1 MKKIIIIISIL
12 LFLLPTLKGQETIQN
27 PIIPGFNPDPC
38 IVRVENDYYIVTST
52 FEWFPGIPIYHSKD
66 LQNWTQL
73 GHVLT
78 RKSQLD
84 LTGTSD
90 SNGIFAPSITYYNGR
105 YYVMYTIV
113 REGVN
118 WPMKGYPNY
127 IVTATSP
134 QGPWSEPVLINSL
147 GFDPSLFI
155 DGEKAYVLIR
165 LFDHRKKKIS
175 SPGIGIHEFDLK
187 TLQPIGEPRFIY
199 SGWNKRSAEGPKMIK
214 KGNYYYLFTA
224 EGGTGYGHYE
234 AIARSKSVYGPY
246 ERAPKLFYS
255 SKDNPKLAV
264 QKAGHG
270 TIFDTPEGEW
280 FTTHLGSRP
289 VTERGNCTL
298 GRETFIQKV
307 EWTADGWPQ
316 LYNGKIEPE
325 ITVMA
330 PNGIKA
336 KKQENLTVKDNFD
349 SNVLNVRYQLLRE
362 PEKED
367 WLSLSRNKGYLS
379 LRGRHILG
387 TLYDQSFV
395 AQRVTS
401 HNQEFETCL
410 EFSPA
415 NFRHSAGIACYYDSK
430 HYYALGL
437 TYDEDLQSTVL
448 ELTEVDKQYK
458 ELLDKKIIIPY
469 NNQKVY
475 MRVVIEGYKLQF
487 YYSLD
492 HKQWHQA
499 GSDYDFSKI
508 SDDYAGGFTGAM
520 VGLFCQ
526 DLIYSNLWAKF
537 DYFLQ
542 KSR

>member
-1 MKKIIIIISIL
+1 MKKIILIASI
-12 LFLLPTLKGQETIQN
+12 LFLLLPIVKGQETILN
-27 PIIPGFNPDPC
+27 PVIPGFNPDPC
-38 IVRVENDYYIVTST
+38 IVRVGSDYYIVTST

-90 SNGIFAPSITYYNGR
+90 SNGIFAPSITYHNGM
-105 YYVMYTIV
+105 YYVMYTVV
-113 REGVN
+113 REGIN
-118 WPMKGYPNY
+118 WPTKGYPND
-127 IVTATSP
+127 IGTATNP
-134 QGPWSEPVLINSL
+134 QGPWSEPVLINGL

-155 DGEKAYVLIR
+155 DGEKAYILVR
-165 LFDHRKKKIS
+165 LFDHRKGKSS
-175 SPGIGIHEFDLK
+175 SPGIGIHEIDLK
-187 TLQPIGEPRFIY
+187 TLQPTGEPRFIY
-199 SGWNKRSAEGPKMIK
+199 SGWNKQSAEGSKMIK
-214 KGNYYYLFTA
+214 KGDYYYLFTA

-234 AIARSKSVYGPY
+234 AVARSRSVWGPY
-246 ERAPKLFYS
+246 ERAPEIFYS
-255 SKDNPKLAV
+255 SKDNPKLPI
-264 QKAGHG
+264 QKAGHR

-280 FTTHLGSRP
+280 YTTHLGSRP
-289 VTERGNCTL
+289 FTERGNCTL

-316 LYNGKIEPE
+316 LYKDKTEPKT
-325 ITVMA
+325 TVIA
-330 PNGIKA
+330 PKGLKV
-336 KKQENLTVKDNFD
+336 KKQDNSVIMDNFNRD
-349 SNVLNVRYQLLRE
+349 ALNVRYQLLRE
-362 PEKED
+362 PASEG
-367 WLSLSRNKGYLS
+367 WLSLSRNEGYLS

-410 EFSPA
+410 EFSPT

-437 TYDEDLQSTVL
+437 TYDEDLKSTVL

-458 ELLDKKIIIPY
+458 ELLDKKISIP

-475 MRVVIEGYKLQF
+475 MKVVIDGYKLQF

-492 HKQWHQA
+492 HKQWNQA
-499 GSDYDFSKI
+499 GSDCDFGKI
-508 SDDYAGGFTGAM
+508 SDDYAGGFTGAITDYL
-520 VGLFCQ
+520 LFSFSCTTK
-526 DLIYSNLWAKF
+526 YSF
-537 DYFLQ
+537 DFVLV
-542 KSR
+542 